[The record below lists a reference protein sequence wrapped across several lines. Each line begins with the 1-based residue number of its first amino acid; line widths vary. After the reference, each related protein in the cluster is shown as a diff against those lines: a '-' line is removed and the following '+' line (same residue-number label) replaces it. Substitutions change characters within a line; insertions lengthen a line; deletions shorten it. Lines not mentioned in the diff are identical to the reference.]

1 MQASNI
7 SQEVKIL
14 SFSFLL
20 IFFGFSGVQQFIT
33 SFFSEIGVP
42 NVGFQVLILIYLFFL
57 LSGPFSA
64 IIVSKYGPKKC
75 MMTASV
81 FYGLFI
87 LTIVSKNIFL
97 IYLTSSLLGVAASLL
112 WTGQHSY
119 LITASNEKIY
129 GASSGYFNTLQALGS
144 SIGTLLLGF
153 LIVKLSFG
161 APFIFYASLPFAGIL
176 LLSRLR
182 DLKVQ
187 KQASQLAFIRK
198 LITNTAAIRLAVFYI
213 AFLFFHGLAIGMIPI
228 DIKNT
233 LSIAWIGIMS
243 FIFLI
248 IPILFS
254 YIIGRISDV
263 KGRKGMIVAAYAIGA
278 LGLFLLYFQSALT
291 LISGIILVAFAYA
304 IFKPMSFALVG
315 DVAGKENLVS
325 LTAFLWM
332 AQNIG
337 VLSALFVSMQM
348 QTKAVYLVGL
358 AVLAVSLLIQLPL
371 LRLETGEVKERLAT
385 A

>member
-1 MQASNI
+1 MGI
-7 SQEVKIL
+7 SQEIKIL

-33 SFFSEIGVP
+33 PFFSEIGIP
-42 NVGFQVLILIYLFFL
+42 DVGFRALILIYLFFL
-57 LSGPFSA
+57 LSGPLSA
-64 IIVSKYGPKKC
+64 IIVSKYGPKRC
-75 MMTASV
+75 MMAASV

-87 LTIVSKNIFL
+87 LTIVSKNIFF
-97 IYLTSSLLGVAASLL
+97 IYPVSSLLGIAASLL

-119 LITASNEKIY
+119 LITASNEKVY
-129 GASSGYFNTLQALGS
+129 GASSGYFNMLQAFGS
-144 SIGTLLLGF
+144 ATGTLLLGF

-161 APFIFYASLPFAGIL
+161 APFIFYALLPFVGIL
-176 LLSRLR
+176 LLSRLT

-187 KQASQLAFIRK
+187 KQANQLVFVRK
-198 LITNTAAIRLAVFYI
+198 LITNTTAIRLAAFYI

-233 LSIAWIGIMS
+233 LSIAWIGVMS

-254 YIIGRISDV
+254 YIFGKIYDI
-263 KGRKGMIVAAYAIGA
+263 KGRKGMIITAYVIGA

-291 LISGIILVAFAYA
+291 LIFGIILVAFAYA
-304 IFKPMSFALVG
+304 IFKPMSFSLVG
-315 DVAGKENLVS
+315 DVTSKENLVS

-337 VLSALFVSMQM
+337 ILSALLVSMQM

-358 AVLAVSLLIQLPL
+358 AVLVASLIIQLPL
-371 LRLETGEVKERLAT
+371 LRLGTQEVKERLA
-385 A
+385 